1 MDPDLYSTI
10 LYALPFF
17 TAVHI
22 LFFVA
27 EGAYLSLIDSDKKEL
42 KESTS
47 RSAARVRKL
56 LGEAP
61 GFFIAIK
68 FALVIS
74 RVSLIVLATLL
85 ALHFSR
91 ELPFSFIVVSI
102 AILGVLGGL
111 HFFLL
116 ELWLK
121 KLVVKQNKAI
131 AAFVSFPLRIYYQLV
146 KPLVLLL
153 NRLLKLSHIVEKSV
167 LNPGAVISIVE
178 ERERIVD
185 LSESEKAMIHS
196 IFVFGETEVHEIMVP
211 RTDMVCID
219 ENATLEEVTRV
230 IDKKGHSRIPLYS
243 SAGVDDITGILY
255 AKDLIIYISEHK
267 SQPIHLGNLARPAYF
282 VPENKTLRQLLKEFQ
297 QNKYHMAIVVDE
309 YGGTAGLVTLE
320 DVIEEIVGD
329 IQDEFDKEMP
339 LYRKLDD
346 NSFMVDAKIDLHE
359 MNDIIGLDLPTEGD
373 YESLAGF
380 ILSLTGYVPEEKEK
394 VEFGNYAFVIEK
406 VDRNRIVKVKLLR
419 HTSEESEEV
428 KPSETNPESREADSG
443 S

>member
-1 MDPDLYSTI
+1 LDPDLYSTL

-17 TAVHI
+17 TALHVF
-22 LFFVA
+22 FFVA
-27 EGAYLSLIDSDKKEL
+27 EGTYLSLVDSDKKEL
-42 KESTS
+42 KESGS
-47 RSAARVRKL
+47 SAATRVRKL
-56 LGEAP
+56 LAESPA
-61 GFFIAIK
+61 FFIAIK

-74 RVSLIVLATLL
+74 RVALIVIATLL

-91 ELPFSFIVVSI
+91 QLNLSFVVMSI
-102 AILGVLGGL
+102 AVLGILGCL

-121 KLVVKQNKAI
+121 KLLVKQNKTI
-131 AAFVSFPLRIYYQLV
+131 AAIVSFPLRIYYQLV
-146 KPLVLLL
+146 RPIVLLL
-153 NRLLKLSHIVEKSV
+153 NRLLKLSRVLHIVEKSV
-167 LNPGAVISIVE
+167 LNPEAVISIVE
-178 ERERIVD
+178 EREKIVD

-219 ENATLEEVTRV
+219 ENATLEEVTKV
-230 IDKKGHSRIPLYS
+230 IDQKGHSRIPLYS
-243 SAGVDDITGILY
+243 AEGVDDITGILY
-255 AKDLIIYISEHK
+255 AKDLIPYIREQKSE
-267 SQPIHLGNLARPAYF
+267 PIDLGNLARPAYF

-329 IQDEFDKEMP
+329 IQDEFDKELP
-339 LYRKLDD
+339 LYRKLDE

-359 MNDIIGLDLPTEGD
+359 LNDILALDLPTEGD

-380 ILSLTGYVPEEKEK
+380 ILNLTGYVPEEKEK
-394 VEFGNYAFVIEK
+394 VEFGNYAFIIEK
-406 VDRNRIVKVKLLR
+406 IDRNRIVKVKLLR
-419 HTSEESEEV
+419 HEIEETEEV
-428 KPSETNPESREADSG
+428 NPDETNSE
-443 S
+443 